1 MFRIR
6 NILAIYGVCPPIGS
20 KEKKTVSTYY
30 YRVIVVEAKQAGNA
44 ETELGKP
51 SRKNHRTTR
60 FRLWIVYA

>member
-1 MFRIR
+1 MSSYWFER
-6 NILAIYGVCPPIGS
+6 
-20 KEKKTVSTYY
+20 KKTVSTYY

-60 FRLWIVYA
+60 FRLWIVDA